1 MELCLNFADDA
12 TSTLRSAEMQK
23 IVRGALAVCAVSAAC
38 WLSQLTVETYLEPD
52 ASPLWWRWFH
62 FVASMTHLSALALAW
77 RGHRDVAVLVF
88 LAASLWWNSR
98 IHVLTSWL
106 RQMSPALNKSAEF
119 AAMDLTHSLTTAWL
133 VGHSLPSVKS
143 DVGQLLARIAAAIG
157 VHNHVVGLAATINT
171 PKLDDGTPDVRDFV
185 SLFYA
190 ENIDNATSTAWLWN
204 TLPFPKLV
212 REFCFQ
218 SDVCASLCLLLTITA
233 TFVVRSR
240 HAAAKSSR
248 DGQRPL
254 YP

>member
-1 MELCLNFADDA
+1 
-12 TSTLRSAEMQK
+12 MQK
-23 IVRGALAVCAVSAAC
+23 IVRGALAVSAVAAAWC
-38 WLSQLTVETYLEPD
+38 LSPLTVETYLEPD

-77 RGHRDVAVLVF
+77 RGHRDAAVLVF
-88 LAASLWWNSR
+88 LAASFWWNTR
-98 IHVLTSWL
+98 IHMLTSWL

-133 VGHSLPSVKS
+133 VCDSLPSVKS
-143 DVGQLLARIAAAIG
+143 DVGQLLARVAAAIG
-157 VHNHVVGLAATINT
+157 IHNHVVGIAATINI
-171 PKLDDGTPDVRDFV
+171 PVLDDGTPDVRDFV
-185 SLFYA
+185 SLFYP

-204 TLPFPKLV
+204 TVPFPKLV

-233 TFVVRSR
+233 TFVVRPSR
-240 HAAAKSSR
+240 APVKSPRERHSL
-248 DGQRPL
+248 L